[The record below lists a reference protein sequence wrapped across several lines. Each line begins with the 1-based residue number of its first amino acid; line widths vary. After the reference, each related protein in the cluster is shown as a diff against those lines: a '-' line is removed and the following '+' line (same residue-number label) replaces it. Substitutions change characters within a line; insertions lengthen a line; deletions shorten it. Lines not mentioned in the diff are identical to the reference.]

1 VTSRDLWTELTHP
14 SAPDD
19 ELWGLFHE
27 NSKVGRHDLGL
38 PDAAVVARMRELWES
53 LSYEQY
59 QAVPLPS
66 DRTPLTAPLGP
77 VMRGRTSVRA
87 FRPGSVALAEL
98 SSLLDH
104 ACGVTR
110 HAADTGQVRSLRAAP
125 SPGGLYPLELYV
137 HTTQVTGLRAGLY
150 HYHPVRDELRHL
162 REGDLAREIASC
174 FVQGAIA
181 YDAAMVVFLTA
192 WFERVTFKYGDRGYR
207 FALLEAGHVAQNLN
221 LAAGALGLGALNLG
235 GYFDHEL
242 DDFLGLDGVTASTV
256 YALALGWPDVG
267 WPDVEPGVAG
277 EELYG
282 D

>member
-1 VTSRDLWTELTHP
+1 MTSRDLWTELTHP

-27 NSKVGRHDLGL
+27 NSKVGRHYLGL

-66 DRTPLTAPLGP
+66 DRTPLNAPLGP

-87 FRPGSVALAEL
+87 FRPGSMALAEL
-98 SSLLDH
+98 SSLLYH

-110 HAADTGQVRSLRAAP
+110 HAADTGQVRSWRAAP

-242 DDFLGLDGVTASTV
+242 DDLLGLDGVTASTV

-267 WPDVEPGVAG
+267 WPNVDPGTASEEP
-277 EELYG
+277 YG